1 MCIRDSV
8 QCAGTCA
15 PSCTAGQGNAVHGAA
30 SPRHAGSS
38 ADSLLGAEP
47 KGRCGGRRRDVGCLR
62 AGPGGQPPGSARSGP
77 PRRLPGETIAKG
89 VHTEGGRAASAAR
102 HRQLGGQDPPAGR
115 RRVLNAVY
123 EVDFLGFSYGF
134 RPGRSPHDA
143 LDALAVGIEK
153 RKVNWILDA
162 DIRGFYDAIDH
173 GWMRRFVEHRIA
185 DKRVLRLIQ
194 KWLDAGVIEDGGWS
208 ASEEGAPQGATIS
221 PLLANVYLHHV
232 FDLWARQWRRR
243 QAHGLSL

>member
-1 MCIRDSV
+1 MLTRPVRWDV
-8 QCAGTCA
+8 CAELHT
-15 PSCTAGQGNAVHGAA
+15 GQGNAVHSAA

-62 AGPGGQPPGSARSGP
+62 AGPGGHPPGSARSGP

-115 RRVLNAVY
+115 RRGVERRLRGGLPRLLLWFPAR
-123 EVDFLGFSYGF
+123 G
-134 RPGRSPHDA
+134 SPHDA

-194 KWLDAGVIEDGGWS
+194 KWLDAGVIEDGKWS

-221 PLLANVYLHHV
+221 PLLANLYLHHV
-232 FDLWARQWRRR
+232 FDLWARQWRCLLYTSPSPR
-243 QAHGLSL
+243 